1 MPQREV
7 QTRMVRM
14 DDRVGKAGASDVPE
28 VAETLAQAFFDD
40 PVFRWWM
47 PAEARRRQILPAFF
61 AALCEAYLPWGQI
74 HRSRDGLAAAIWAP
88 PGAELGEEPSAA
100 LGVAL
105 AAAMGEYGDTMREL
119 GAARGAGHPKRP
131 HFYLHLLA
139 ARPRAQGCGYGSALL
154 RVVLDRCDAEGIP
167 AHLRATSAD
176 SRRLYERHGF
186 VAREAVTVRDSPP
199 LWLMWRE
206 PLASPGTMRT

>member
-1 MPQREV
+1 MPQRAGAATVAGVDE
-7 QTRMVRM
+7 RMV
-14 DDRVGKAGASDVPE
+14 KAGASDIAE
-28 VAETLAQAFFDD
+28 VAETLAQAFVDD

-47 PAEARRRQILPAFF
+47 PAEARRREILPAFF

-74 HRSRDGLAAAIWAP
+74 HRSRDGLASAVWEP
-88 PGAELGEEPSAA
+88 PGAELGEERSAA
-100 LGVAL
+100 LGAAL
-105 AAAMGEYGDTMREL
+105 AEAVKEYGDTMREL
-119 GAARGAGHPKRP
+119 GAARGARHPKRP

-154 RVVLDRCDAEGIP
+154 RVVLDRCDAEGIA
-167 AHLRATSAD
+167 AHLRATSAE

-186 VAREAVTVRDSPP
+186 VVREAVTVRDSPP

-206 PLASPGTMRT
+206 PSAPPETMAT